1 MRSEES
7 GRSRYWG
14 TGDFSSRRV
23 QMKKVLAFL
32 LAGTIA
38 CSLAACGSS
47 SSSGG
52 SASSAAAVSETTT
65 EAASETTE
73 AASATTETTTQ
84 TAEAGSSTA
93 SALEDFDISSVDT
106 SKIKVGIAAPD
117 VTHGWVAGVA
127 YYAEKYCKDN
137 NLTYKITTSSDAAEM
152 TTALQDLQAW
162 GATVIVSWPQWSGME
177 DAIQEVIDSGIP
189 VVNFDVDVD
198 CEGIYKVTGDNY
210 DMGYQCGKYISDTV
224 GDGANIVVMDVPS
237 SGSVCELRKQGFY
250 DYLNK
255 IGYDQSNIFEVQED
269 AFTRD
274 DGLADMADILE
285 SHEKIDAVYSMD
297 DETSIGCIQAI
308 TEAGRKDIKA
318 ITGGGGMQEYFK
330 MIADDQYA
338 DLGLATALYSPSMV
352 EDAIKTAIVLQTGGT
367 ADPVVVIPT
376 TIVNKDNVADYID
389 PNNTVY

>member
-1 MRSEES
+1 MK
-7 GRSRYWG
+7 GVWG
-14 TGDFSSRRV
+14 NVWKEGY
-23 QMKKVLAFL
+23 MKKFLALL
-32 LAGTIA
+32 LAGAMA

-47 SSSGG
+47 QSSSGG
-52 SASSAAAVSETTT
+52 TSAAEAKTAST
-65 EAASETTE
+65 EAASKAATETPEAAVTETTE
-73 AASATTETTTQ
+73 EK
-84 TAEAGSSTA
+84 SSNS
-93 SALEDFDISSVDT
+93 SALADFDISKVDT

-177 DAIQEVIDSGIP
+177 DAIQEVIDAGIP
-189 VVNFDVDVD
+189 VVNFDVDVK

-210 DMGYQCGKYISDTV
+210 DMGYQCGKYIADKV

-250 DYLNK
+250 DYLKK
-255 IGYDQSNIFEVQED
+255 INYDQSNIFEVQED

-285 SHEKIDAVYSMD
+285 SHDKIDAVYSMD

-308 TEAGRKDIKA
+308 TEAGRTDTTA
-318 ITGGGGMQEYFK
+318 STGGGGMQEYFK
-330 MIADDQYA
+330 MIADDKYA

-352 EDAIKTAIVLQTGGT
+352 EDAIKTAIILQTGGT
-367 ADPVVVIPT
+367 ADSVVVIPT
-376 TIVNKDNVADYID
+376 TIVNKDNVKDYID